1 MRITRCRP
9 GLLAISALVL
19 ALLAVPTP
27 AAAQTGQIKGKVV
40 DAKNQPIEGAVITI
54 EMIEG
59 MTRKYQTKT
68 NRRGE
73 YVQVGLQT
81 GLYRV
86 TASKDGMSQ
95 SFDERVRLGGTEINF
110 TLTPGSTAGVS
121 PEEAKKAEERLKAV
135 RAAFDEGV
143 TLSNEG
149 KHDEAIAKFNE
160 VIAAAPKCVECYNN
174 IGTVYSR
181 KQDYAQAE
189 AAFKK
194 ALEINPQSADS
205 YNGLATI
212 YNAQK
217 QFDKAAEASA
227 QAQKLGSEAGGTPG
241 AANAGTVFNQGVIAW
256 NAGKVPEAKKLFEQ
270 AVQLDPKL
278 SDAHYWLGMA
288 TVNEG
293 KLPEAAKHFEE
304 YLKVAPDG
312 QYAEQAKSILASIKK

>member
-1 MRITRCRP
+1 MRSTRCRLS
-9 GLLAISALVL
+9 LLAISAFVL

-27 AAAQTGQIKGKVV
+27 TTAQTGQIKGKVV
-40 DAKNQPIEGAVITI
+40 DAKKEPIDGATITI

-59 MTRKYQTKT
+59 MNRKYQTKT

-73 YVQVGLQT
+73 FVQVGLQT
-81 GLYRV
+81 GMYRI
-86 TASKDGMSQ
+86 TASKDDMSQ
-95 SFDERVRLGGTEINF
+95 SFDERIRLGDNQVNF
-110 TLTPGSTAGVS
+110 TLTPGAKAGVS

-135 RAAFDEGV
+135 QAAFEQGV

-160 VIAAAPKCVECYNN
+160 VIAAAPKCLECYNN
-174 IGTVYSR
+174 IGTVYTR
-181 KQDYAQAE
+181 KQEYDQAE

-194 ALEINPQSADS
+194 ALEINPKSADS
-205 YNGLATI
+205 YNGLATV

-217 QFDKAAEASA
+217 KFDQAAEASGE
-227 QAQKLGSEAGGTPG
+227 AQKLAGEGGATPG
-241 AANAGTVFNQGVIAW
+241 AGNASTVYNQGVIAW

-270 AVQLDPKL
+270 AVQLDPSL
-278 SDAHYWLGMA
+278 ADAHYWLGMA

-293 KLPEAAKHFEE
+293 KLPEAAKHFDE
-304 YLKVAPDG
+304 YLKLAPTG

>member
-1 MRITRCRP
+1 MRSTRCRL
-9 GLLAISALVL
+9 GLLASSAFVL
-19 ALLAVPTP
+19 AMIAVPTP
-27 AAAQTGQIKGKVV
+27 ATAQTGQIKGKVV
-40 DAKNQPIEGAVITI
+40 DAKKQPIEGAAITI

-59 MTRKYQTKT
+59 MNRKYETKT

-73 YVQVGLQT
+73 YVQVGLQP
-81 GLYRV
+81 GMYRI
-86 TASKDGMSQ
+86 TATKDGMSQ
-95 SFDERVRLGGTEINF
+95 ALEERVRLGGSEVNF
-110 TLTPGSTAGVS
+110 ILTPGSSAGAS
-121 PEEAKKAEERLKAV
+121 PEDAKKAEERLKAV
-135 RAAFDEGV
+135 QAAFEQGV

-181 KQDYAQAE
+181 KQEYDQAE

-194 ALEINPQSADS
+194 ALEINPKSADS
-205 YNGLATI
+205 YNGLATV

-217 QFDKAAEASA
+217 KFDQAAEASA
-227 QAQKLGSEAGGTPG
+227 EAQKLSGEAGGATG
-241 AANAGTVFNQGVIAW
+241 GGNASTVYNQGVIAW

-278 SDAHYWLGMA
+278 ADAHYWLGMA

-304 YLKVAPDG
+304 YLTLAPTG